1 VKWLR
6 RHDVHR
12 EPKIEHVVPLPD
24 ATGIEGV
31 YLLVEFDTT
40 EQAEELAG
48 IVARYRRDYTD
59 R

>member
-1 VKWLR
+1 LR